1 MRSQHS
7 KATTMKTVIAI
18 LAAAVL
24 SACATTGNT
33 PELLSNLPPNYKAVA
48 VAAVKKNL
56 KDPDS
61 VKTLRVGDITTG
73 NGKIGVFV
81 YVNAKNS
88 FGAYTGEQPV
98 LVMFKNG
105 SVVDIVQ

>member
-1 MRSQHS
+1 
-7 KATTMKTVIAI
+7 MKTLIAI
-18 LAAAVL
+18 LAAAL
-24 SACATTGNT
+24 LAACATTPEKPT

-48 VAAVKKNL
+48 AAAVKASL

-61 VKTLRVGDITTG
+61 LKTLTVGDITSG

-88 FGAYTGEQPV
+88 FGGYTGLQPV

-105 SVVDIVQ
+105 RVVDIVQ